1 MLYTPSLPHVTAGPL
16 SPPHVVVPLRQ
27 MCPHAELLVGRAR
40 ALDEGANEVEV
51 ETDAGRFRVRYE
63 QLVVAVGAVTRP
75 LPIPGLTEHALGFK
89 TVADAMY
96 LRNHVLRQLEAA
108 SAELD
113 PERAEQRLGFVFV
126 GAGYAGVE
134 ALAELF
140 DFVGHAIRY
149 YPALRE
155 RRQRWVLV
163 DAAASILPEIH
174 PPLSAYA
181 AKLLASRG
189 VEIRVSTTLQSV
201 DAHAVVLGDG
211 ERVATRTVVWT
222 AGVTPSPLVAELGLP
237 TDDRGQLRVEPT
249 LRVEGRQNVWALGD
263 CARVENEATPER
275 PDPPTCQHALRQARR
290 LARNLQG
297 QPKPYR
303 YKMIGEGATLGR
315 RRGIAQILGVR
326 MKGIVAWWAVQAYH
340 LYQLPLT
347 RRKLRVLLAW
357 LLTPLV
363 QREVAELGTIGQR
376 TPIGS
381 E

>member
-27 MCPHAELLVGRAR
+27 MCQHAELLVGRAR
-40 ALDEGANEVEV
+40 GLDEDAAQVEV
-51 ETDAGRFRVRYE
+51 ETEAGRFRVRYE
-63 QLVVAVGAVTRP
+63 QLVIALGAVSRP
-75 LPIPGLTEHALGFK
+75 FPIPGLTEHALGFK
-89 TVADAMY
+89 TVSDAMY

-108 SAELD
+108 SAEMD
-113 PERAEQRLGFVFV
+113 PQRAEQRLGFVFV

-140 DFVGHAIRY
+140 DFVRHAMRY
-149 YPALRE
+149 YAALRE
-155 RRQRWVLV
+155 RRQRWLLV

-174 PPLSAYA
+174 RPLSEYA
-181 AKLLASRG
+181 TKLLARRG
-189 VEIRVSTTLQSV
+189 VEIRVSTTVDSV
-201 DAHAVVLGDG
+201 DADGVVLAGG
-211 ERVATRTVVWT
+211 ERVGTRTVVWT
-222 AGVTPSPLVAELGLP
+222 AGVTPNPLIAELGLP
-237 TDDRGQLRVEPT
+237 LDERGQVKVEPT
-249 LRVEGRQNVWALGD
+249 LKVEGRNNVWALGD
-263 CARVENEATPER
+263 CARVVNTATPEQ

-297 QPKPYR
+297 TPKPYR
-303 YKMIGEGATLGR
+303 YKMLGEGATLGR
-315 RRGIAQILGVR
+315 RRGIAAVLGVR
-326 MKGIVAWWAVQAYH
+326 IKGTIAWCVVQAYH

-363 QREVAELGTIGQR
+363 QREIAELGTIGQR
-376 TPIGS
+376 TQIGA